1 MNELDDYF
9 WYDLPELIEAEKV
22 FPSIGLELVSV
33 MMNAGKEWT
42 NG

>member
-9 WYDLPELIEAEKV
+9 WDDLPEFIEAEKV
-22 FPSIGLELVSV
+22 IPNIGLELVTV
-33 MMNAGKEWT
+33 IMNAGKEWT